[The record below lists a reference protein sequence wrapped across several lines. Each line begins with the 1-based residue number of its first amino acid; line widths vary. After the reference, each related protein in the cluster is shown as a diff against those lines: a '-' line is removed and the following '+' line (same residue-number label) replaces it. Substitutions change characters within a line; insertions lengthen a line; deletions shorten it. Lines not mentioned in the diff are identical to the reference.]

1 MEHEDQ
7 QVEEIKK
14 FIKTYGPW
22 IVAGVVIGLGSLFGW
37 RAYSDHQVATQQ
49 ARTAVYERALERLQ
63 AASPEE
69 APGIARNLLDEVSG
83 TEHAGLIRLQLA
95 QKLVLG
101 NDLAAA
107 KDELE
112 TALGEVKSSELQALI
127 RTRIARIAIEQGD
140 FDDAERH
147 LSAINQSAY
156 RGLVAEIRGDLLYA
170 RGNFSAARES
180 YLLAQTE
187 QAETASQALQM
198 KIDNLAGQ

>member
-37 RAYSDHQVATQQ
+37 RTYQDNQVAAAQ
-49 ARTAVYERALERLQ
+49 ARTAVYQEALETLQ
-63 AASPEE
+63 RSSADEGLLVAEQLLEE
-69 APGIARNLLDEVSG
+69 VAGS
-83 TEHAGLIRLQLA
+83 EHAGLIRLQMA
-95 QKLVLG
+95 QRLVSIG
-101 NDLAAA
+101 DFSAAQNQ
-107 KDELE
+107 LQQ
-112 TALGEVKSSELQALI
+112 ALNEVKSDELKSLT
-127 RTRIARIAIEQGD
+127 RTRLARIAIELGQYD
-140 FDDAERH
+140 EAEAH
-147 LSAINQSAY
+147 LNAVRQNAY
-156 RGLVAEIRGDLLYA
+156 KGLVAEIRGDLHYA
-170 RGNFSAARES
+170 RGNFNAARES